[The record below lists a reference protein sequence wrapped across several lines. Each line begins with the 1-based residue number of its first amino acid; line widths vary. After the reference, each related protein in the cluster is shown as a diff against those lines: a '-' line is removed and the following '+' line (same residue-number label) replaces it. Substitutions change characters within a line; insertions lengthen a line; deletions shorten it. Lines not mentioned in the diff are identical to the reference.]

1 MQLRLCMYTH
11 VRSFRKWCHGAVR
24 KFFPRFPFLFKNL
37 EHQVRFD
44 SRFRDS
50 TGKESCYEWNSFDS
64 FDVRWMEE
72 VCFRLLLRSSQKFV
86 YLQFKLIYIYYN
98 FGYIV
103 KFHLVGFCQKRFVVE
118 SFDRSRVR
126 VWMQSWKFFVT
137 GRIDVVRVF
146 FPPLEMQEQ
155 RECRYLDRHVKISR
169 VIRSNGGNIYSALNK
184 PRHNVSPPFPSPLLL
199 FIQVARIDVDHE
211 L

>member
-24 KFFPRFPFLFKNL
+24 KFFFSSFSFSVQKSGASGSFRSEISRGRNRVTNEILLILLMYGGWKRF
-37 EHQVRFD
+37 VFD
-44 SRFRDS
+44 YD
-50 TGKESCYEWNSFDS
+50 CYSD
-64 FDVRWMEE
+64 
-72 VCFRLLLRSSQKFV
+72 SQKFV

-103 KFHLVGFCQKRFVVE
+103 KFHLVGFCRKCFVVE

-137 GRIDVVRVF
+137 GRIDVVGVF
-146 FPPLEMQEQ
+146 FLPPEMQEQ
-155 RECRYLDRHVKISR
+155 PGVPVFRQARENFTSNSKQRGQYLLCSK
-169 VIRSNGGNIYSALNK
+169 
-184 PRHNVSPPFPSPLLL
+184 
-199 FIQVARIDVDHE
+199 
-211 L
+211 